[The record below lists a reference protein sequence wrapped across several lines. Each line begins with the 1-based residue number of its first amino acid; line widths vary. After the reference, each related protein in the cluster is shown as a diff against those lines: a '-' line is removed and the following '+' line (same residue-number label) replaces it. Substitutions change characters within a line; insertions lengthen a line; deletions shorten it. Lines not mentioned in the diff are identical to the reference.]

1 MYSKIIIRVD
11 GTDYEL
17 MSEIA
22 DFILSKYPQIDG
34 DEIEIII
41 PQTENK

>member
-11 GTDYEL
+11 RPDSEL
-17 MSEIA
+17 MNEIA

>member
-1 MYSKIIIRVD
+1 MYSQIIIRVD

-17 MSEIA
+17 MNEIA
-22 DFILSKYPQIDG
+22 ELIESKYPQV